1 LVAEALNILLVKQ
14 LDNWIGRRNALG
26 QQKKDMKGKTMGS
39 DDEGRSS
46 YMDLLVT
53 TLMEHEKNMDR
64 LLEKLE
70 RIAKNLALVLEQT
83 SLKAGKLTA
92 KEERP
97 QEKPDSDNLT
107 YIKININRPVHE
119 VLEILESL
127 KK

>member
-1 LVAEALNILLVKQ
+1 MSSN
-14 LDNWIGRRNALG
+14 
-26 QQKKDMKGKTMGS
+26 
-39 DDEGRSS
+39 DEGRSS

-70 RIAKNLALVLEQT
+70 RIAKNLALVFEQT
-83 SLKAGKLTA
+83 SQKAEKRA
-92 KEERP
+92 VKEERP